1 MHIHAYLPPH
11 ACESHRMSF
20 ETWLS
25 PSIIW
30 IPGIK
35 LKMSGFATDVF
46 ITPRHLAGSQINNP

>member
-35 LKMSGFATDVF
+35 LRYSG
-46 ITPRHLAGSQINNP
+46 LAASTLVILPDQWFDFYT